1 MRTVE
6 PVGATTATCSMTAA
20 SSGLAPIIPC
30 FVAGWP
36 ALLLRV
42 FHIIWCAPIADWLFR
57 VTSENIV
64 GPMAQ
69 VKLSS
74 LGRMRIIFIAALRE
88 KKLRQ
93 LWPRELLSNLH
104 GRIGY
109 ATLR

>member
-20 SSGLAPIIPC
+20 RSGLAPIIPLASIILW
-30 FVAGWP
+30 FAVGWP

-42 FHIIWCAPIADWLFR
+42 FPIICFAPIADWLLR
-57 VTSENIV
+57 AASENIV

-88 KKLRQ
+88 KT
-93 LWPRELLSNLH
+93 
-104 GRIGY
+104 
-109 ATLR
+109 ATTVAPQV